1 MSVLDNIGKS
11 RVNVREIIEKNG
23 NKIIF
28 DLNMRSV
35 DLYRQSDFDTL
46 WLSFASKTFLKTS
59 VQRELYDFINF
70 HPDVLWCSPVYTVK
84 YYETT
89 FVHPTYDNSKGY
101 RVMIGV
107 KLYGKSAYR
116 SLCTLYSIF
125 MEAKRLEKCSG
136 RGINLVKMT
145 VYWKRQKDVHHYKDY
160 EYNFNVTNDLFSNF
174 YNEKIDMTM
183 FDLTAHITKQ
193 KWNFLEDGW
202 KRFVE
207 RCKSKQKKLENRD
220 FREMPYTGFLGDS

>member
-1 MSVLDNIGKS
+1 MSVLDNIGNS
-11 RVNVREIIEKNG
+11 RVNVQEIIEKDEDI
-23 NKIIF
+23 IIF

-35 DLYRQSDFDTL
+35 DLYIQSDFDTL
-46 WLSFASKTFLKTS
+46 WLSFASKTFKNTG

-84 YYETT
+84 YYETS

-125 MEAKRLEKCSG
+125 MKAKRLEKCSG

-145 VYWKRQKDVHHYKDY
+145 VYWKCQKDNHHYKDY
-160 EYNFNVTNDLFSNF
+160 EYNFNVTNYLFSNF
-174 YNEKIDMTM
+174 YNEQIDRML

-207 RCKSKQKKLENRD
+207 KCKSKQKILEKRV
-220 FREMPYTGFLGDS
+220 F